1 MNTNDPTLYEKL
13 HKQAIKNYIE
23 QHDSFMQ
30 AQLDSVMISQET
42 SQDRGLRQLIRPM
55 SALLKANNNGEEEK
69 DRVQTLPA
77 FAGSHRQ
84 NSSQQDAANI
94 EIDIRAERKGS
105 TQTQGMLEFEDERT
119 PAGEEDGNLLAE
131 INAIQ
136 HEENEERK
144 KKMFE
149 DLVQSNPRF
158 SRTTQYVDL

>member
-55 SALLKANNNGEEEK
+55 SALLKAKNDGEEEK

-77 FAGSHRQ
+77 FAGRRPG
-84 NSSQQDAANI
+84 SSQHDAANI
-94 EIDIRAERKGS
+94 
-105 TQTQGMLEFEDERT
+105 
-119 PAGEEDGNLLAE
+119 
-131 INAIQ
+131 
-136 HEENEERK
+136 
-144 KKMFE
+144 
-149 DLVQSNPRF
+149 
-158 SRTTQYVDL
+158 